1 MKLTKLEDYSILIIS
16 FLAKQESFVS
26 VSDICKNLLL
36 PIPFTRKILN
46 ILLNKNI
53 VKTKEGSNGGY
64 MINVDP
70 SELSVYDVMKA
81 LGDEILLTECIKDDC
96 SVKEQCSSKEV
107 FNKLNEEIRSKF
119 SDIKIIDF
127 I

>member
-26 VSDICKNLLL
+26 VSDICKKLLL

-81 LGDEILLTECIKDDC
+81 LGNEILLTECIKDDC
-96 SVKEQCSSKEV
+96 SVKDQCSSKEV